1 MRLLN
6 LNIANRLRL
15 GFGLLLVFIAVL
27 AFVGY
32 KSLDKLHQGTTDLA
46 RLAWPRAR
54 YTNIALDN
62 VRGSMGRVGQLV
74 AVDDPSVR
82 DAAAQRLAANLDA
95 ADKAMQDLEP
105 LLVSP
110 TGKTLLAEARTH
122 RDAYVALVGKVRA
135 LLAEGKKDEA
145 RDLAYGKAYDAMHAY
160 AKSLRDQLNFQ
171 EGRFDELAK
180 DADDTYATALR
191 IIAGA
196 AAAALLL
203 SVGAAVVITRSVVR

>member
-74 AVDDPSVR
+74 AVDDPSIR
-82 DAAAQRLAANLDA
+82 AAAAQRLAANLDA

-145 RDLAYGKAYDAMHAY
+145 RDLAYGKRMTRCTPTPRACAIS
-160 AKSLRDQLNFQ
+160 SLSRK
-171 EGRFDELAK
+171 GVSTSWRRMRTTPMRPRCASSP
-180 DADDTYATALR
+180 ARRRRPCCCRWAR
-191 IIAGA
+191 
-196 AAAALLL
+196 
-203 SVGAAVVITRSVVR
+203 RW